1 MKHPFSYVF
10 AAVAGWFVA
19 APSTIDVEQAKSD
32 AAALVAYATLAKAS
46 PLPTPPA
53 PPAPVRAEPKAL
65 VSEPAAVLEI
75 QPPDSATAA
84 GAAQSSAPAEL
95 QPITVPVA
103 APVAQIQPPAV

>member
-53 PPAPVRAEPKAL
+53 PPAPVRAEPKAGRR
-65 VSEPAAVLEI
+65 SRDPAAGFS
-75 QPPDSATAA
+75 DRRGSRTK
-84 GAAQSSAPAEL
+84 
-95 QPITVPVA
+95 
-103 APVAQIQPPAV
+103 